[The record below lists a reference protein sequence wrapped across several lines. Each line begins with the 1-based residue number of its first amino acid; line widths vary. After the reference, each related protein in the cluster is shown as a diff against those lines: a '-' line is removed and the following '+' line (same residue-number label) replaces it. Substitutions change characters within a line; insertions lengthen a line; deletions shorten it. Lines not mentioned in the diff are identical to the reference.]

1 MAREDVWQQAV
12 DISNRVL
19 QCTSG
24 LNLPKGNHW
33 PTVVTVFLSQANER
47 LDSIR
52 LLIGKGYWD
61 SSEILTRTLFELAV
75 NIAYIAKN
83 PAKRLPPYLKHGG
96 IPLTSEEAER
106 LQRELAQT
114 QPPVV
119 KDLVPRGAWKTLKDM
134 CCDLGSQWLKEYE
147 TFYRYVSV
155 PSHAGSFTLGKNY
168 EQLLKQQPPSD
179 RDRATVLIT
188 ALEFHIRVAHVAANV
203 FPQQIKH
210 ETVMEMTSECG
221 QLGQSLAK
229 EQA

>member
-1 MAREDVWQQAV
+1 MAREDVWQQTV

-52 LLIGKGYWD
+52 LLIGTGYWD
-61 SSEILTRTLFELAV
+61 SSVIVTRTLFELAV

-106 LQRELAQT
+106 LQRQLAQT

-119 KDLVPRGAWKTLKDM
+119 KDLVPGKAWKTLKDM

-155 PSHAGSFTLGKNY
+155 PTHAGSFTLGENY
-168 EQLLKQQPPSD
+168 KRLLDQQPVSD
-179 RDRATVLIT
+179 RDKVTVLIT
-188 ALEFHIRVAHVAANV
+188 ASAFHLRVAGIAAKV
-203 FPQQIKH
+203 FPEQINLK
-210 ETVMEMTSECG
+210 TIDEMSVEC
-221 QLGQSLAK
+221 QELGQSLAE
-229 EQA
+229 EQV